1 MTELKKLRNEKGVF
15 FFFLFSFLPPMH
27 VDAKIHAAGDGAVG
41 KTSMLIRYTTNKPLQ
56 EAVPTVF
63 DNYEADILVEG
74 TSVKMSLW
82 DGCGFEGYSEKYR
95 NMSWLKTDTFLLCV
109 SVVCP
114 RSLESAKTK
123 WLPEIR
129 QTCPNTNVL
138 LVGTKSDLRGHS
150 ELEIPP
156 EKLQEVVKNHVEVK
170 NYVECSAMTGE
181 GIKHVFDT
189 ALLMALGLDWSPP
202 KSRCVFC

>member
-1 MTELKKLRNEKGVF
+1 
-15 FFFLFSFLPPMH
+15 MH

-41 KTSMLIRYTTNKPLQ
+41 KTSMFIRYTTHKPLQ

-74 TSVKMSLW
+74 TNIKMSLW
-82 DGCGFEGYSEKYR
+82 DGCGFEGYSEIE
-95 NMSWLKTDTFLLCV
+95 NLSWPKTDVFLLCV

-114 RSLESAKTK
+114 RSLESATTK

-129 QTCPNTNVL
+129 QTCPNASVL

-150 ELEIPP
+150 ESEIPP
-156 EKLQEVVKNHVEVK
+156 EKLQEVVKNYVEVK
-170 NYVECSAMTGE
+170 KFVECSAMTGE
-181 GIKHVFDT
+181 GIKQVFDT
-189 ALLMALGLDWSPP
+189 ALLMALGLDWTPP
-202 KSRCVFC
+202 KSRCVLC